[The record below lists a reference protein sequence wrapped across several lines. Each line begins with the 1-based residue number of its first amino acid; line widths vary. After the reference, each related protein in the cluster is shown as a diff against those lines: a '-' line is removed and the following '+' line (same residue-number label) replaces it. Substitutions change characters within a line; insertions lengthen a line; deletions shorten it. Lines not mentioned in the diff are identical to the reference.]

1 MSGHQQSRHLE
12 GPATPSRYVLQASRI
27 LPLTAAKPEQAVEA
41 LAIAEGR
48 IVAAGSLQSAWSAI
62 GSDAPRIDLGE
73 ATVLPGF
80 VDAHIHLM
88 GYALARRQLQIE
100 HGDDLAT
107 VREALSRRVAT
118 ASPDEWIVG
127 RGWDHAHWGRWPGAA
142 DLDDVAGPNP
152 VALTRK
158 DGHALWLNSV
168 ALQRAG
174 ITADTPS
181 PEGGEIELVDGQAS
195 GILKERAMD
204 LARIHIPPPESP
216 ERQRALDEAWLPL
229 WQAGITAC
237 HDMGYL
243 GSGRLD
249 LLDDARSLASAGRLG
264 LRLVWYAL
272 ETSLPEALAR
282 GLAQDRGDEGLR
294 FGGLKLFLDGT
305 LGSQTADML
314 APYEAQADNRG
325 IATLDYD
332 RFCALALEAARAGL
346 PTAVHAIGDAANRK
360 ALDGF
365 AWVTGQLGS
374 GAPRLL
380 HRIEHAQVL
389 HPDDIGR
396 FRRQDVTVSMQPIH
410 MAADWPVADRF
421 WGARARHAYAW
432 RSVLDSGAR
441 LAFGSDAPIESISVI
456 EGIATAVGRRDA
468 SGQPADGW
476 YPAECLSAIEALSAY
491 TLGAARAVGFDDRL
505 GSLETGKLADL
516 VVLDGDPTRVS
527 DREIRNRAVNGTMIQ
542 GRWMWRREG

>member
-1 MSGHQQSRHLE
+1 MSGRQQSRHLE
-12 GPATPSRYVLQASRI
+12 GPATPSRFVLTADRI
-27 LPLTAAKPEQAVEA
+27 LPLAAAAPGMAAEA
-41 LAIAEGR
+41 LAIADGR
-48 IVAAGSLQSAWSAI
+48 IVAAGSLQKAWSAI

-88 GYALARRQLQIE
+88 GYALARRQLLIE
-100 HGDDLAT
+100 HEDGLASI
-107 VREALSRRVAT
+107 REALSRRVAR
-118 ASPDEWIVG
+118 ASPDAWIVG
-127 RGWDHAHWGRWPGAA
+127 RGWDHAPWGRWPEAA
-142 DLDDVAGPNP
+142 DLDDVAARHP

-158 DGHALWLNSV
+158 DGHALWLNSA

-174 ITADTPS
+174 ITADTAS
-181 PEGGEIELVDGQAS
+181 PEGGEVEIIGGRPS

-204 LARIHIPPPESP
+204 LARRHIPPPGP
-216 ERQRALDEAWLPL
+216 GERQQALGQAWLPL

-243 GSGRLD
+243 GSGRLE
-249 LLDDARSLASAGRLG
+249 LLDDARCLADAGRLG

-272 ETSLPEALAR
+272 EASFPDVLDR
-282 GLAQDRGDEGLR
+282 GLPRDRGDEGLR

-314 APYEAQADNRG
+314 APYEGQPGNRG
-325 IATLDYD
+325 IATLEYD
-332 RFCALALEAARAGL
+332 RFCQLTLEAARAGL

-365 AWVTGQLGS
+365 AWVDERMGS
-374 GAPRLL
+374 ESPRLL

-389 HPDDIGR
+389 HPDDIAR
-396 FRRQDVTVSMQPIH
+396 FCRQDVTVSMQPIH
-410 MAADWPVADRF
+410 MAADWQVADRF
-421 WGARARHAYAW
+421 WGARASRSYAW
-432 RSVLDSGAR
+432 RSVVDSGAH

-456 EGIATAVGRRDA
+456 DGIATALGRRDA
-468 SGQPADGW
+468 AGQPAGGW
-476 YPAECLSAIEALSAY
+476 YPDERLSAIEALSAY

-505 GSLETGKLADL
+505 GSLEAGKLADI
-516 VVLDGDPTRVS
+516 VVLDGDPSRM
-527 DREIRNRAVNGTMIQ
+527 DDEEIRAISVLGTMVE
-542 GRWMWRREG
+542 GRWLWRREG